1 MIAIN
6 EKNMYNV
13 RDGEKGGQTMKEGIR
28 REYKKV
34 YDASTKRI
42 DLVDVPEF
50 NFIMVDGIG
59 NPNVD
64 DFKLKAQALRIL
76 SKEIKNY
83 FKEEKNILYLVSPL
97 EGLWD
102 TYDNSQFDVTRKK
115 MIKFTLM
122 IAQPKALDEETFE
135 KIKEVVASK
144 KDNPYILDV
153 YLKSMKEGISV
164 QMLHKGAYNTEI
176 NTTKQIME
184 YITIADMKLVGLHHE
199 IYLNDPDKVV
209 KEKLKTIVRYAVELQ
224 GA

>member
-1 MIAIN
+1 
-6 EKNMYNV
+6 
-13 RDGEKGGQTMKEGIR
+13 MKEGIR

-34 YDASTKRI
+34 YDASTKKI
-42 DLVDVPEF
+42 DIVDVPKF

-64 DFKLKAQALRIL
+64 EFKLKAQALRIL
-76 SKEIKNY
+76 SKAIKEY
-83 FKEEKNILYLVSPL
+83 FKEEKNLLYLISPL

-122 IAQPKALDEETFE
+122 IAQPRALDVETFE
-135 KIKEVVASK
+135 KIKEETASK

-153 YLKSMKEGISV
+153 YLKMFKEGKSV

-184 YITIADMKLVGLHHE
+184 YITIADMKLQGFHHE
-199 IYLNDPDKVV
+199 IYLNDPDKVAT
-209 KEKLKTIVRYAVELQ
+209 EKLKTIVRYAVE
-224 GA
+224 

>member
-1 MIAIN
+1 
-6 EKNMYNV
+6 
-13 RDGEKGGQTMKEGIR
+13 MKEGIR
-28 REYKKV
+28 KEYKKQ

-42 DLVDVPEF
+42 DVVDVPEF

-64 DFKLKAQALRIL
+64 EFKLKSEALYIL
-76 SKEIKNY
+76 SKAIKDY
-83 FKEEKNILYLVSPL
+83 LRDEMDLLYLISPL

-122 IAQPKALDEETFE
+122 IAQPKLLDEQTFE
-135 KIKEVVASK
+135 HIKENVIEK

-153 YLKSMKEGISV
+153 YLKKMTEGKCV
-164 QMLHKGAYNTEI
+164 QMLHRGAYNTEI

-184 YITIADMKLVGLHHE
+184 YITIQGMKLSGLHHE
-199 IYLNDPDKVV
+199 IYLNDPEKVV
-209 KEKLKTIVRYAVELQ
+209 KDKLKTIIRYAIEEEGV
-224 GA
+224 

>member
-1 MIAIN
+1 
-6 EKNMYNV
+6 
-13 RDGEKGGQTMKEGIR
+13 MKEGIR
-28 REYKKV
+28 KEYKKQ

-64 DFKLKAQALRIL
+64 EFKSKSKALHIL
-76 SKEIKNY
+76 SKAIKDY
-83 FKEEKNILYLVSPL
+83 FKEEMDLLYLISPL

-102 TYDNSQFDVTRKK
+102 TYDNSQFDVTRKQ

-122 IAQPKALDEETFE
+122 IAQPKALNEETFE
-135 KIKEVVASK
+135 KIKEHVVAK
-144 KDNPYILDV
+144 KDNPYLLDV
-153 YLKSMKEGISV
+153 YLKRMTEGKCV

-184 YITIADMKLVGLHHE
+184 YITIQGMKLIGLHHE
-199 IYLNDPDKVV
+199 IYLNDPEKVV
-209 KEKLKTIVRYAVELQ
+209 KEKLKTIVRYAIEEEGV
-224 GA
+224 

>member
-1 MIAIN
+1 
-6 EKNMYNV
+6 
-13 RDGEKGGQTMKEGIR
+13 MKEGIR

-34 YDASTKRI
+34 YDASTKKI
-42 DLVDVPEF
+42 DIVDVPKF

-64 DFKLKAQALRIL
+64 EFKLKAQALRIL
-76 SKEIKNY
+76 SKAIKEY
-83 FKEEKNILYLVSPL
+83 FKEEKNLLYLISPL

-122 IAQPKALDEETFE
+122 IAQPRALDEETFE
-135 KIKEVVASK
+135 KIKEETASK

-153 YLKSMKEGISV
+153 YLKMFKEGKSV

-184 YITIADMKLVGLHHE
+184 YITIADMKLEGFHHE
-199 IYLNDPDKVV
+199 IYLNDPDKVAT
-209 KEKLKTIVRYAVELQ
+209 EKLKTIVRYAVE
-224 GA
+224 